1 VDRRDFAAHS
11 CLEPAPNPVA
21 VEGETVDHDGRSR
34 VLIVEDD
41 GLLQATLER
50 GLRRAGYVV
59 DCASTG
65 RDAVAYAHD
74 VEPDAVVLDI
84 GLPDADGRDVCQAL
98 RAHGCAAGVVFLT
111 ARHHT
116 DDVLSGFAVGGDDYV
131 RKPFE
136 FPELLARVAG
146 VIRRRQF
153 PIDAAAPS
161 AAAGIAGSR
170 DEVAGRLWV
179 DPASHAIRY
188 GDQQIS
194 LTPTEFRFLA
204 CLIGRRPDVVRR
216 ADLVAA
222 GWPGSGQ
229 VGDNTL
235 DQYVTRARRKLRDV
249 GFPQTLENVRGVGY
263 RLR

>member
-1 VDRRDFAAHS
+1 VTDD
-11 CLEPAPNPVA
+11 
-21 VEGETVDHDGRSR
+21 DGRNR
-34 VLIVEDD
+34 ILVVEDD

-50 GLRRAGYVV
+50 GLRRAGYTVE
-59 DCASTG
+59 CASTG
-65 RDAVAYAHD
+65 KDAIDKATRA
-74 VEPDAVVLDI
+74 EPDAVVLDI

-136 FPELLARVAG
+136 FAELLARVAG
-146 VIRRRQF
+146 VLRRR
-153 PIDAAAPS
+153 PAHPGGGAAGGVGGVGGTEGSSGS
-161 AAAGIAGSR
+161 AAASGPAT
-170 DEVAGRLWV
+170 RLWV
-179 DPASHAIRY
+179 DPSSHSIRH
-188 GDQQIS
+188 GEHRVA

-216 ADLVAA
+216 SELVAA
-222 GWPGSGQ
+222 AWPGPGQ
-229 VGDNTL
+229 IGDNTL
-235 DQYVTRARRKLRDV
+235 DQYVTRARRKLREV
-249 GFPQTLENVRGVGY
+249 GFPGTVENVRGVGY

>member
-1 VDRRDFAAHS
+1 VKD
-11 CLEPAPNPVA
+11 
-21 VEGETVDHDGRSR
+21 DGRQR
-34 VLIVEDD
+34 VLVVEDD

-50 GLRRAGYVV
+50 GLRRAGYAV
-59 DCASTG
+59 DCVSTG
-65 RDAVAYAHD
+65 RDAIARANCD
-74 VEPDAVVLDI
+74 PPDAVVLDI

-146 VIRRRQF
+146 VLRRR
-153 PIDAAAPS
+153 PPAPPVPAAAPATGLPS
-161 AAAGIAGSR
+161 SSIDRTGVGEGGGEAA
-170 DEVAGRLWV
+170 RLWV
-179 DPASHAIRY
+179 DPAAHSMRY
-188 GDQQIS
+188 GEQLVS
-194 LTPTEFRFLA
+194 VTPTEFRFLA

-216 ADLVAA
+216 SELVAA
-222 GWPGSGQ
+222 GWPGSSH

-235 DQYVTRARRKLRDV
+235 DQYVTRARRKLRQV
-249 GFPQTLENVRGVGY
+249 GFPGTLENVRGVGY
-263 RLR
+263 RLQ

>member
-1 VDRRDFAAHS
+1 
-11 CLEPAPNPVA
+11 
-21 VEGETVDHDGRSR
+21 VEDDGRYR
-34 VLIVEDD
+34 VLVCEDD
-41 GLLQATLER
+41 GLLQTTLER

-59 DCASTG
+59 DCVSTG
-65 RDAVAYAHD
+65 RDAITQAQSV
-74 VEPDAVVLDI
+74 VPDAVILDI

-136 FPELLARVAG
+136 FAELLVRVAG
-146 VIRRRQF
+146 VLRRR
-153 PIDAAAPS
+153 PVPSGPPVVRPSDSPGAIEAAETETILEPRLRVDPS
-161 AAAGIAGSR
+161 AHS
-170 DEVAGRLWV
+170 V
-179 DPASHAIRY
+179 RY
-188 GDQQIS
+188 GEQAVT

-216 ADLVAA
+216 SELLAA
-222 GWPGSGQ
+222 GWPGSAH

-235 DQYVTRARRKLRDV
+235 DQYVTRVRRKLRKV
-249 GFPQTLENVRGVGY
+249 GCPATLENVRGVGY
-263 RLR
+263 RLHE

>member
-1 VDRRDFAAHS
+1 M
-11 CLEPAPNPVA
+11 
-21 VEGETVDHDGRSR
+21 DHDGRSR
-34 VLIVEDD
+34 VLVVEDD

-59 DCASTG
+59 DCVSTG
-65 RDAVAYAHD
+65 RDAITFAQG

-153 PIDAAAPS
+153 PVGTARPP
-161 AAAGIAGSR
+161 AAGTAQAR
-170 DEVAGRLWV
+170 DQAADRLWV

-188 GDQQIS
+188 QDKQIT

-216 ADLVAA
+216 AELVAA
-222 GWPGSGQ
+222 GWPGSGH

>member
-1 VDRRDFAAHS
+1 
-11 CLEPAPNPVA
+11 
-21 VEGETVDHDGRSR
+21 VEDDGRHR
-34 VLIVEDD
+34 ILVVEDD

-65 RDAVAYAHD
+65 RDAITRSQQNP
-74 VEPDAVVLDI
+74 PDAVILDI

-98 RAHGCAAGVVFLT
+98 RAHGLSAGIVFLT

-116 DDVLSGFAVGGDDYV
+116 ADVLSGFAVGGDDYV

-146 VIRRRQF
+146 VLRRR
-153 PIDAAAPS
+153 PVPPADATTQTP
-161 AAAGIAGSR
+161 AAGEDADQDGEI
-170 DEVAGRLWV
+170 RLWI
-179 DPASHAIRY
+179 DPSGHSIRY
-188 GDQQIS
+188 GDNQA
-194 LTPTEFRFLA
+194 LVTPTEFRLLA
-204 CLIGRRPDVVRR
+204 SLIGRRPDVVRR
-216 ADLVAA
+216 SELIAA

-229 VGDNTL
+229 VGDNTV
-235 DQYVTRARRKLRDV
+235 DQYVTRIRRKLRDI
-249 GFPQTLENVRGVGY
+249 GFPGGLENVRGVGY

>member
-1 VDRRDFAAHS
+1 
-11 CLEPAPNPVA
+11 
-21 VEGETVDHDGRSR
+21 VDHHGRSR
-34 VLIVEDD
+34 VLVVEDD

-59 DCASTG
+59 DCVSTG
-65 RDAVAYAHD
+65 RDAITFAQG

-153 PIDAAAPS
+153 PVGATSPPTAASEVDA
-161 AAAGIAGSR
+161 SR
-170 DEVAGRLWV
+170 DDVTRRLWV

-188 GDQQIS
+188 GDTQIS

-216 ADLVAA
+216 AELVAA
-222 GWPGSGQ
+222 GWPGSGH

>member
-1 VDRRDFAAHS
+1 MED
-11 CLEPAPNPVA
+11 
-21 VEGETVDHDGRSR
+21 DGRHR
-34 VLIVEDD
+34 VLVVEDD

-59 DCASTG
+59 DCVSTG
-65 RDAVAYAHD
+65 RDAIAHARAA
-74 VEPDAVVLDI
+74 EPDAVVLDI

-146 VIRRRQF
+146 VLRRR
-153 PIDAAAPS
+153 PVSAGAPS
-161 AAAGIAGSR
+161 AQ
-170 DEVAGRLWV
+170 DRLWV
-179 DPASHAIRY
+179 DPSAHSVRY
-188 GDQQIS
+188 GEQVVS
-194 LTPTEFRFLA
+194 VTPTEFRFLA
-204 CLIGRRPDVVRR
+204 CLIARRPDVVRR
-216 ADLVAA
+216 AELVAA
-222 GWPGSGQ
+222 GWPGSGH

-235 DQYVTRARRKLRDV
+235 DQYVTRARRKLREI
-249 GFPQTLENVRGVGY
+249 GFPELLENVRGVGY

>member
-1 VDRRDFAAHS
+1 M
-11 CLEPAPNPVA
+11 
-21 VEGETVDHDGRSR
+21 DHDGRSR
-34 VLIVEDD
+34 VLVVEDD

-59 DCASTG
+59 DSVSTG
-65 RDAVAYAHD
+65 RDAITHARD
-74 VEPDAVVLDI
+74 LEPDAVVLDI

-98 RAHGCAAGVVFLT
+98 RANGCAAGIVFLT

-146 VIRRRQF
+146 VMRRRQV
-153 PIDAAAPS
+153 PAGSSSLPPNAVSGSTNPDEAAP
-161 AAAGIAGSR
+161 A
-170 DEVAGRLWV
+170 RLWV
-179 DPASHAIRY
+179 DPAAHAIRY
-188 GDQQIS
+188 GEQQVS
-194 LTPTEFRFLA
+194 VTPTEFRFLA

-216 ADLVAA
+216 AELVAA
-222 GWPGSGQ
+222 GWPGSGH

-249 GFPQTLENVRGVGY
+249 GFPENLENVRGVGY